1 VSAAAIASEIADPYA
16 QALMGLAKDQSLAD
30 RFGEDA
36 SALMALLGESGELE
50 QFLTSPL
57 MGDDVKKGVLTQVG
71 SDRFHPLFVNFLKLL
86 VDKGRIFCLSAVLS
100 RYQALL
106 RELNQA
112 VLAEVTAAVELT
124 ADQQNALRDRVL
136 AMTGARQVDLAI
148 TVDADLLG
156 GVIIKVGSQI
166 VDASLRGQLRR
177 LGMQLGS
184 AA

>member
-1 VSAAAIASEIADPYA
+1 
-16 QALMGLAKDQSLAD
+16 
-30 RFGEDA
+30 
-36 SALMALLGESGELE
+36 
-50 QFLTSPL
+50 
-57 MGDDVKKGVLTQVG
+57 
-71 SDRFHPLFVNFLKLL
+71 
-86 VDKGRIFCLSAVLS
+86 LS

-166 VDASLRGQLRR
+166 VDASLRGQL
-177 LGMQLGS
+177 LWLGS

>member
-1 VSAAAIASEIADPYA
+1 MSAATISSEITDPYA
-16 QALMGLAKDQSLAD
+16 QALMGLAKDQGLSD

-36 SALMALLGESGELE
+36 AALLALMTESDELQ

-57 MGDDVKKGVLTQVG
+57 MGNDVKKGVLTQVG

-86 VDKGRIFCLSAVLS
+86 VDKGRVLFLEAVLA
-100 RYQALL
+100 RYQTLL

-124 ADQQNALRDRVL
+124 EAQQTALRERVL
-136 AMTGARQVDLAI
+136 AMTGARHVDLAI
-148 TVDADLLG
+148 QVDPELLG
-156 GVIIKVGSQI
+156 GVVIKVGSQI

-177 LGMQLGS
+177 LGIQLGS
-184 AA
+184 AT